1 MSAPHAPSFDEH
13 IGNIV
18 ESFLQTVVVVDDRAL
33 PGRKSIEPTSTE
45 EQSEETTGR
54 GRGVRSG
61 LRAPTE
67 PDDHDLDPKAVTDAF
82 AQHGLVC
89 SLLTPDPGEDI
100 DEMFLRAARRADLV
114 LLDWV
119 LHRDE
124 GRKTLRLVEKI
135 LQDDEHPARRRL
147 RTIVIYTGQ
156 PDLHEVA
163 EKLALTIDS
172 AYTDCKLELHDD
184 GLTMT
189 KGPVRAAVFAK
200 QYVRELGK
208 DLESRRIAIPD
219 LPARLRSEFATL
231 TTGLITAVALASLSA
246 LREDTHR
253 VLKTLGP
260 RLDPAYLGHR
270 AALPD
275 PEEAESQVVALVAAE
290 IRSVIEDN
298 HVERNVELPVLSLWL
313 ADAKRNDLR
322 FGELIDSNK
331 RLSLPQVE
339 SILTRGLGT
348 DEGLD
353 AIADARCSKSYLKK
367 IKPQATK
374 VFCATAEEAA
384 ESDAEFA
391 HRMMM
396 RTVYSAQQR
405 ILQLG
410 TIVHSDDGYRLCVQP
425 QCDSVRLTASRKFPF
440 LPLSIVDAGQKAD
453 FVIVDEQSTDWI
465 YLRLDG
471 TPSDLLML
479 PFDPGANPSVIAAA
493 VDDDLHSFTDSAGA
507 IHRWVGELKPDF
519 AQRTAFELAQQFGRI
534 AVDEAEFFRL
544 SRR

>member
-1 MSAPHAPSFDEH
+1 MSALEAPSFDEH

-18 ESFLQTVVVVDDRAL
+18 ESFLQTVVVVDDQAL
-33 PGRKSIEPTSTE
+33 TSREGVEPASEE
-45 EQSEETTGR
+45 EQPGEAVGR

-61 LRAPTE
+61 LRPPAE

-89 SLLTPDPGEDI
+89 SLLSPDPGEDI

-124 GRKTLRLVEKI
+124 GRKTLKLVEKI
-135 LQDDEHPARRRL
+135 LEDDEHPARRRL

-156 PDLHEVA
+156 PDLHDVA
-163 EKLALTIDS
+163 EKLAQTIDG
-172 AYTDCKLELHDD
+172 AYGDCELELHDD

-270 AALPD
+270 AALAD
-275 PEEAESQVVALVAAE
+275 PEEAEGQVVALVAAE

-313 ADAKRNDLR
+313 ANARQDDLH

-339 SILTRGLGT
+339 AILTRGLGSE
-348 DEGLD
+348 EGLE
-353 AIADARCSKSYLKK
+353 ALADAGCSKSYLKK
-367 IKPQATK
+367 VKPQATK
-374 VFCATAEEAA
+374 VFSATVEEAA
-384 ESDAEFA
+384 ESDADFA

-396 RTVYSAQQR
+396 RTLYSAQQR

-410 TIVHSDDGYRLCVQP
+410 TIVRSDDGYRLCVQP
-425 QCDSVRLTASRKFPF
+425 LCDSVRLTGSRRFPF
-440 LPLSIVDAGQKAD
+440 LPLSVVDAGEKAD
-453 FVIVDEQSTDWI
+453 FVVVDEQGAGWI
-465 YLRLDG
+465 YLRLG
-471 TPSDLLML
+471 GNPSDLLML
-479 PFDPGANPSVIAAA
+479 SFDPGASPSVIAA

-507 IHRWVGELKPDF
+507 THRWVGELKPDF
-519 AQRTAFELAQQFGRI
+519 AQRAAFELAQQFGRI